1 MALSFS
7 FAVKGSS
14 INTNILEEAVTLMP
28 QANAVNVFCQTA
40 DLLTAGLV
48 SNIQTYGYVTTG
60 EIKTAKN
67 NKKYMTF
74 SRKPITMIP
83 AKV

>member
-14 INTNILEEAVTLMP
+14 INTTILEEAVTLMS

-40 DLLTAGLV
+40 DMLTAGLV
-48 SNIQTYGYVTTG
+48 ANIQTYGFVTSG

-74 SRKPITMIP
+74 SRRPITMIP
-83 AKV
+83 AKS